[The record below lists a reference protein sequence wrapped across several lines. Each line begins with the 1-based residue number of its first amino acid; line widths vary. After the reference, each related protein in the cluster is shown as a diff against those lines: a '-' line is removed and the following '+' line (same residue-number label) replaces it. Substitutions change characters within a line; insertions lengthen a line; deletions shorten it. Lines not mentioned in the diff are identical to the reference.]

1 MNALGEGRSRQ
12 GLDAFDKA
20 FWSHVGPQLCKTM
33 FRAWG
38 RSWTSAC
45 SRRRPMPAMPREF
58 YRQLSRYSP
67 AFALC
72 ADMALLTLG
81 GALKRK
87 EMLSARFGDIL
98 SELYLLSAALKRWQD
113 EGRQSADFAALEWCM
128 CERLQDHGKPLCGN
142 PRQPAQIVLS
152 QRS

>member
-1 MNALGEGRSRQ
+1 MNAVGEEDRTK

-20 FWSHVGPQLCKTM
+20 FWKHIGHSITTL

-38 RSWTSAC
+38 RSWTGGAFA
-45 SRRRPMPAMPREF
+45 PAPDAGDAAGF

-67 AFALC
+67 AFAMC

-87 EMLSARFGDIL
+87 EMLPAPFAAIL
-98 SELYLLSAALKRWQD
+98 SAL
-113 EGRQSADFAALEWCM
+113 
-128 CERLQDHGKPLCGN
+128 
-142 PRQPAQIVLS
+142 
-152 QRS
+152 